1 VRGFRISAAFR
12 ATFQSVVFKGARMT
26 GDTQQPD
33 DDRIFSGENQIQRQQ
48 QQQQKQRQQNR
59 SSSAAPDRE
68 LPEKQHQSKH
78 NPVSEASQLG
88 MFNSEQ

>member
-1 VRGFRISAAFR
+1 
-12 ATFQSVVFKGARMT
+12 MT

-48 QQQQKQRQQNR
+48 QQQQQQQQKQRQQHR

-88 MFNSEQ
+88 MFNSDQ